1 MIAQLVIGLVDPL
14 SEHCEWLL
22 RVDGKW
28 HMARGLYMR
37 VNVKKLNPTSENM
50 IKDLNI

>member
-14 SEHCEWLL
+14 FEHSQWLL

-28 HMARGLYMR
+28 HMARDLYMR
-37 VNVKKLNPTSENM
+37 INVEKLNPTSE
-50 IKDLNI
+50 KYD